1 MDLVCHLLLR
11 SSRLIFVGEFLKR
24 FCMMR
29 GWSVSELWTAH
40 WLLRCL
46 QSPLGTRFEW
56 FAVASLPQKHRPP
69 RQFRNR
75 LALLHYFQT
84 HSTAVL
90 ALQTPLSCQSR
101 KVTEDLL
108 SGEPF
113 IL

>member
-1 MDLVCHLLLR
+1 LILGLTSSFFRLSVMDLVCHLLR
-11 SSRLIFVGEFLKR
+11 SSRLIFVGEFLKG

-46 QSPLGTRFEW
+46 QFPLGTRSEW
-56 FAVASLPQKHRPP
+56 FAVASLPRKHCSP

-84 HSTAVL
+84 LLDRFL
-90 ALQTPLSCQSR
+90 A
-101 KVTEDLL
+101 
-108 SGEPF
+108 
-113 IL
+113 